1 MAKVNAKQQD
11 PPPETKRRMTVASA
25 VTGLV
30 EVPDRVLLYGTE
42 GIGKSTFAAKAPKPI
57 FITPER
63 DGTARID
70 TARFPAPDSWADI
83 IDSIDALVSDEH
95 DYQTVV
101 IDTLDAAEAMAWRFI
116 CERDKKS
123 GIEDYG
129 YGKGY
134 VAALDEWRVFLAR
147 LERLRRAK
155 QMGVI
160 LIAHSWI
167 KPFKNPEGDDFDRY
181 EMKLH
186 PKAGGLLREWCDAV
200 LFANYEIL
208 TVKESEKAKAKGVT
222 TGERIVHT
230 RRTHAFDAKNR
241 YGLPETLPLD
251 YEAFTTA
258 VQSAEQVRDAAIIV
272 QRVNAQLREKSDEAL
287 TQKVTAAITEA
298 QGNVADLAKIENRLS
313 ATLRSKE

>member
-1 MAKVNAKQQD
+1 
-11 PPPETKRRMTVASA
+11 
-25 VTGLV
+25 
-30 EVPDRVLLYGTE
+30 
-42 GIGKSTFAAKAPKPI
+42 
-57 FITPER
+57 
-63 DGTARID
+63 
-70 TARFPAPDSWADI
+70 
-83 IDSIDALVSDEH
+83 
-95 DYQTVV
+95 
-101 IDTLDAAEAMAWRFI
+101 
-116 CERDKKS
+116 
-123 GIEDYG
+123 
-129 YGKGY
+129 